1 MRPLIIGEN
10 AEFGGAG
17 ESVPPPASRR
27 AEAGYRASMPRL
39 TKIYTKTGDAGL
51 TGLGD
56 GARVP
61 KHCPRVEAYGEVDE
75 ANSALGVAIVSL
87 GDAPALA
94 RVRDALLV
102 IQQDLFDVG
111 ADLCVP
117 RDSGEQAGSRLRVT
131 PDQIARLERLI
142 DRHNAGLPPLE
153 SFIMPGGTEAAARL
167 HVARAVTRRA
177 ERRVAALIESEPAA
191 TSPDAL
197 VYLNRLS
204 DLLFVLARVAN
215 GGGDVLWKPGSG
227 RDAGD

>member
-1 MRPLIIGEN
+1 
-10 AEFGGAG
+10 
-17 ESVPPPASRR
+17 
-27 AEAGYRASMPRL
+27 MPRL
-39 TKIYTKTGDAGL
+39 TKIYTKTGDAGQ

-56 GARVP
+56 GARVS

-75 ANSALGVAIVSL
+75 ANSALGVAII
-87 GDAPALA
+87 ALA
-94 RVRDALLV
+94 DQPPLAEMRDALLI

-117 RDSGEQAGSRLRVT
+117 RSGDEQAGSRLRVT

-142 DRHNAGLPPLE
+142 DKHNADLPPLE
-153 SFIMPGGTEAAARL
+153 SFILPGGTEAAARL
-167 HVARAVTRRA
+167 HVARTVTRRA
-177 ERRVAALIESEPAA
+177 ERRVAALIDSEPAA
-191 TSPDAL
+191 TSPEAL

-227 RDAGD
+227 RDAGAT